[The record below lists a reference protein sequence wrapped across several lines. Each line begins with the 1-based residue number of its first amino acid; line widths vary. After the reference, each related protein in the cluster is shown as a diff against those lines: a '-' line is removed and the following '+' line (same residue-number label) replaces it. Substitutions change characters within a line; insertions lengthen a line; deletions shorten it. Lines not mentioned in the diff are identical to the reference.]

1 LPAWA
6 VVNNRTLSIFMG
18 EHYHQA
24 AFVTKLD
31 QIVDIQDYHEDPSI
45 CFVVLLLSYH
55 HIFHYYYII
64 I

>member
-1 LPAWA
+1 
-6 VVNNRTLSIFMG
+6 MG